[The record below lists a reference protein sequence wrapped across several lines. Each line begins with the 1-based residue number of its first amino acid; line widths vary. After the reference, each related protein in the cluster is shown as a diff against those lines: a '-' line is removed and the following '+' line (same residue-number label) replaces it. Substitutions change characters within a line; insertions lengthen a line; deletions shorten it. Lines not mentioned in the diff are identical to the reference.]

1 MHALLDRRDDGVRHV
16 GEQQS
21 VAVRRRSGGD
31 LNTEAA
37 AGAGTVV
44 DDDLLAERF
53 RQPLAEK
60 AGEHIRA
67 AAGCVWHD
75 EGDGMIGIGLDC
87 QRGVGEGNEGGES
100 KLCSHSNSFFA
111 QDR

>member
-1 MHALLDRRDDGVRHV
+1 MWHV
-16 GEQQS
+16 GEQQG
-21 VAVRRRSGGD
+21 VAVRRGFGGD
-31 LNTEAA
+31 LDAEAA

-53 RQPLAEK
+53 RLPLAEK

-67 AAGCVWHD
+67 AAGRVWHD
-75 EGDGMIGIGLDC
+75 ESDGMIGIGLGR
-87 QRGVGEGNEGGES
+87 QRGAGEGNEGGES
-100 KLCSHSNSFFA
+100 KLCWHPNSFCA